1 MPDETLPDELEELLE
16 LRREN
21 KRLVSE
27 NKKLSRELKYEQT
40 INERNRIS
48 AEAKENLNL
57 MISAEKTRL
66 DRYMNMLLS
75 NCPDLILFFDAE
87 GKLVFASESYIRNSN
102 IPALGMAVGKTYM
115 ELLSPVADDEFL
127 ERAGRLF
134 KISLSARKTVE
145 AEQDIDFGQNGDLR
159 HYIMEIIPMFEENGQ
174 AEGTIVFFLDT
185 TEISRARRDA
195 EKARELAEQS
205 TKAKSDFLSRM
216 SHEMRTPM
224 NAIIGMTNIALDSD
238 DPDRKEYCLEKIGEA
253 SRHLLGVINDILDM
267 SKIESGKFELSE
279 EAFSFRDMLKRVAGV
294 INFRVDEKKQT
305 LSVMV
310 GDDIPE
316 IIISDEQRLA
326 QVITNLLSNA
336 VKFTPEGGAISILA
350 AVSVF
355 DGDICRIRVVVS
367 DNGIGISEEQMPKLF
382 KSFEQADGSISRKF
396 GGTGLGLV
404 ISKHIVE
411 LMGGRIWVESEFGKG
426 AAFIFEVNA
435 LDGGVNGAAAPEEII
450 NPESDDGIFRG
461 KRILLAEDVEINC
474 EVFSS
479 LVEHTEID
487 IDFAHD
493 GRETLDMFTAAPD
506 RYDMILMDIHM
517 PEMDG
522 YEATRRI
529 RASGRENAAAIP
541 IVAMTAN
548 VFREDIERCK
558 AAGMNG
564 HLGKPIDAVEV
575 IRKLKE
581 YLLSSTKY
589 PEQR

>member
-1 MPDETLPDELEELLE
+1 LPDETLPDELEELLE

>member
-1 MPDETLPDELEELLE
+1 LPGEASSDELEE

-21 KRLVSE
+21 KRLLAE
-27 NKKLSRELKYEQT
+27 NKKLSRELRYEQA
-40 INERNRIS
+40 INERNMIS
-48 AEAKENLNL
+48 AEAKENLNRI
-57 MISAEKTRL
+57 ISAEKTRL

-87 GKLVFASESYIRNSN
+87 GRLVFASESYLRSSN
-102 IPALGMAVGKTYM
+102 IPASGMAVGKTYL
-115 ELLSPVADDEFL
+115 ELMSPVADGEFL
-127 ERAGRLF
+127 ERADRLF
-134 KISLSARKTVE
+134 KLALSARKTVE
-145 AEQDIDFGQNGDLR
+145 AEQDMDFGQNGDLR
-159 HYIMEIIPMFEENGQ
+159 HYMIEVIPMFEDTGQ
-174 AEGTIVFFLDT
+174 AEGIIVFFFDT
-185 TEISRARRDA
+185 TEIARARREA
-195 EKARELAEQS
+195 ERARELAEQS

-238 DPDRKEYCLEKIGEA
+238 DPDRREYCLEKIGEA

-279 EAFSFRDMLKRVAGV
+279 EAFRFRDMLKRVVGV
-294 INFRVDEKKQT
+294 INFRVDEKNQT

-310 GDDIPE
+310 GDDIPDV
-316 IIISDEQRLA
+316 IVSDEQRLA
-326 QVITNLLSNA
+326 QVIANLLSNA
-336 VKFTPEGGAISILA
+336 VKFTPEGGKISIMA
-350 AVSVF
+350 AVSAF
-355 DGDICRIRVVVS
+355 DDDICGIRVVVT
-367 DNGIGISEEQMPKLF
+367 DNGIGISEEQQRKLF
-382 KSFEQADGSISRKF
+382 RSFEQADGSISRKF
-396 GGTGLGLV
+396 GGTGLGLS

-426 AAFIFEVNA
+426 SSFIFEINA
-435 LDGGVNGAAAPEEII
+435 RAADAYEKADEPDEAESA
-450 NPESDDGIFRG
+450 ESDDGVFRG

-474 EVFSS
+474 EVLSS

-493 GRETLDMFTAAPD
+493 GHEALDMFTAEPD

-522 YEATRRI
+522 YEATRKI
-529 RASGRENAAAIP
+529 RASGRENAGTIP

-558 AAGMNG
+558 AAGMND
-564 HLGKPIDAVEV
+564 HLGKPIDAGEV
-575 IRKLKE
+575 IRKLRE
-581 YLLSSTKY
+581 YLL
-589 PEQR
+589 